1 MQMVKKIL
9 LVIVVVL
16 FSLVIFAPKRELYYL
31 LENRLMKYD
40 IIINNEDIEEGLFL
54 LHINH
59 PDIYVKGIELVNI
72 DKIDILSL
80 LFYNTIEVDGIAT
93 DRSLKKLMPAKV
105 TTIKAT
111 YQIVDP
117 LKVAISVAGDFGK
130 ADGYLYI
137 KENKIRLDISEP
149 KDISRLKHLLRK
161 DDKGWYYETAL

>member
-16 FSLVIFAPKRELYYL
+16 FSIVIFAPKRELYYL
-31 LENRLMKYD
+31 LENELMKYD
-40 IIINNEDIEEGLFL
+40 IIINNEDIEEGLLL

-59 PDIYVKGIELVNI
+59 PDIYVKGIELANI
-72 DKIDILSL
+72 DKIDISSL
-80 LFYNTIEVDGIAT
+80 LFYNTIEVDGITT

-117 LKVAISVAGDFGK
+117 LKVAISIEGDFGK

-137 KENKIRLDISEP
+137 KESKIRLDISEP